1 MNYGEKV
8 KKIRKYFNLSQ
19 KDFGE
24 KIGLKANS
32 VSNIEN
38 NINTL
43 TEKNIKLICSEF
55 NINNNWLT
63 KDEGDM
69 FCDDNKDEDDYL
81 AKIDYIMTG
90 ENNFH
95 KNLFK
100 TFALLDEK
108 ELDALENII
117 NKFIQVKKESK
128 E

>member
-43 TEKNIKLICSEF
+43 TE
-55 NINNNWLT
+55 
-63 KDEGDM
+63 
-69 FCDDNKDEDDYL
+69 
-81 AKIDYIMTG
+81 
-90 ENNFH
+90 
-95 KNLFK
+95 
-100 TFALLDEK
+100 
-108 ELDALENII
+108 
-117 NKFIQVKKESK
+117 
-128 E
+128 